1 MAEATIMIYRFFVQE
16 CKSLQFTADSSVEN
30 EKSFWLGTTTLDTY
44 IHNTDIVI
52 LELEFFIHW
61 YIKTQHYTLNTG
73 NFKPRKMHFFRSY
86 SEVKSVES
94 LPQTL
99 IF

>member
-73 NFKPRKMHFFRSY
+73 NFKPRKMHFLEAIQRSK
-86 SEVKSVES
+86 VLS
-94 LPQTL
+94 LCHKL
-99 IF
+99 